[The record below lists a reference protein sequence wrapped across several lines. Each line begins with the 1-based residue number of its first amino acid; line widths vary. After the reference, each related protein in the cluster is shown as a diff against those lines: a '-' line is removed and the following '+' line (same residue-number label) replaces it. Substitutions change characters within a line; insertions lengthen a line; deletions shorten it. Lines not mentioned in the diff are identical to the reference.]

1 MAEARR
7 EYNDFGFL
15 KRLLC
20 PFCGS
25 DRLTLD
31 HEDDIGT
38 KFYRCEKCG
47 NVCSKPKTIER
58 MQLEE
63 AIQEFKPEFVFYDPE
78 KKQTITLLNEDG
90 MRVPAAQLFLRHD
103 SELIVGEITYCHALV
118 QRENEQYETVVP
130 VLVWSRFVGGELKER
145 QLKPYSL
152 AKKLDFSGRPVFVE
166 LKSKYL
172 GTLDTLMSFQAC
184 KDFVAG
190 NVNNID
196 WLEAFRLVESSL
208 KRFVSFDWDRRLY
221 SVVSCWI
228 IGTYFAEAFS
238 AYPFLYPYG
247 VQGTG
252 KTRLLKTAVL
262 LARHGFIVTDPSE
275 ASLYRLA
282 EAFKPCLG
290 VDESLL
296 GPPAWK
302 LIRTAFKRGLKVP
315 RVEKISREGEF
326 LLSLF
331 ETYMP
336 CAFSAT
342 EMPRDLGGCEADE
355 ARAIFIFMQRC
366 PDPIGRDPEP
376 WDFAEVR
383 EKLYLL
389 RLAKAPDVLN
399 ALAKLECSGLKLY
412 GHEREIWLPL
422 LAIASLAG
430 GDVYEDV
437 LSYASELYMVRQAQQ
452 HVEER
457 TILRAILLGFRKKYQ
472 VNKEAHVEAFEFRA
486 SDLIPLLKEVLQ
498 EAGEYEEPL
507 FQRQWTSH
515 KIGKILSRLSVFKKL
530 RGGRSYY
537 IVTVEKLRDLFKQLY
552 SGGFGGLGG
561 VISKPIDSIE
571 KSTSRTAFQ
580 ITPPNPPNPPC
591 EKCGSPSRFT
601 IVRLDG
607 VHYFCEKCL
616 ADWEGKL

>member
-1 MAEARR
+1 MAEPKR
-7 EYNDFGFL
+7 EYNDLGFL

-20 PFCGS
+20 PSCGS
-25 DRLTLD
+25 DRLTVS
-31 HEDDIGT
+31 HEDDVGT
-38 KFYRCEKCG
+38 KFYRCEECG
-47 NVCSKPKTIER
+47 KVCSNPKNVER
-58 MQLEE
+58 MRLEQ
-63 AIQEFKPEFVFYDPE
+63 AVAEFNPEFVFFDPE
-78 KKQTITLLNEDG
+78 RKQSITLLSEDG
-90 MRVPAAQLFLRHD
+90 MRVPAAQLFLRHG
-103 SELIVGEITYCHALV
+103 SELMVGEITYCHALI
-118 QRENEQYETVVP
+118 QRENENYETIVP
-130 VLVWSRFVGGELKER
+130 VLVWARFVGGELQER
-145 QLKPYSL
+145 QLKPYNL

-166 LKSKYL
+166 LRSRYL

-190 NVNNID
+190 NVNNVG
-196 WLEAFRLVESSL
+196 WLEVYKLVESSVR
-208 KRFVSFDWDRRLY
+208 RFVTLDWDHRLY

-228 IGTYFAEAFS
+228 VGTYFAEAFS

-262 LARHGFIVTDPSE
+262 LSRHGFIVTDPTE
-275 ASLYRLA
+275 ASLYRMS

-290 VDESLL
+290 IDESLL

-342 EMPRDLGGCEADE
+342 EMPRDLGGQEADE

-366 PDPIGRDPEP
+366 PDPIGRDPES
-376 WDFAEVR
+376 WDFEEVR

-389 RLAKAPDVLN
+389 RLTRSPDVLN
-399 ALAKLECSGLKLY
+399 ALFKLENSGLKLY

-422 LAIASLAG
+422 LAIASLISE
-430 GDVYEDV
+430 DVYENV
-437 LSYASELYMVRQAQQ
+437 LSYASELYMVKQTQQ

-457 TILRAILLGFRKKYQ
+457 VILRSILLGFRKKYQ
-472 VNKEAHVEAFEFRA
+472 ANRETHVEALEFRA
-486 SDLIPLLKEVLQ
+486 SDLLPLIKEFLL

-515 KIGKILSRLSVFKKL
+515 KIGKVLSRLSVFKKL

-537 IVTVEKLRDLFKQLY
+537 IVTVGKLRDLFKQLY
-552 SGGFGGLGG
+552 GGLGGLGG
-561 VISKPIDSIE
+561 VISKPTDSIG
-571 KSTSRTAFQ
+571 KSTSKTAFQ

-591 EKCGSPSRFT
+591 EKCGSPGSRL

-607 VHYFCEKCL
+607 VHHFCERCL
-616 ADWEGKL
+616 ADWEGNL